1 MSRRKKTYKREVD
14 LDPVYQDLTAAKFIN
29 KVMKWGKKVKAQNI
43 FYNSLEILK
52 EKNSDDT
59 PLAIFKKAVENC
71 KPALE
76 VRSRRVGGAIYQV
89 PVDVRSSR
97 KLTLALR
104 WIVASARRRKGKT
117 MSKSLAS
124 ELLEAYKGQGN
135 AVKKKEEIHRMAE
148 ANKAFSHYNW

>member
-1 MSRRKKTYKREVD
+1 MSRRKKTYKRDMD
-14 LDPVYQDLTAAKFIN
+14 LDPVYQDLTVAKFIN
-29 KVMKWGKKVKAQNI
+29 KLMKWGKKVKAQKI
-43 FYNSLEILK
+43 FYDSLEILK
-52 EKNSDDT
+52 EKNSEDT

-89 PVDVRSSR
+89 PVDVRPAR

-104 WIVASARRRKGKT
+104 WIVSSTRSRKGQA
-117 MSKSLAS
+117 MSQRLAT
-124 ELLEAYKGQGN
+124 ELLEAYNNQGN
-135 AVKKKEEIHRMAE
+135 AVKKKEEVHRMAE